1 MGYTTTIRSKR
12 QRIVTALDIGTSKIC
27 CLIAKTS
34 PVPDWFEGK
43 GDAVQF
49 EVLGFDH
56 TRAEGLKAGMIAHL
70 DSAEACIRSA
80 VDAAERMAGV
90 TIEDVHVSVTCGRL
104 KSESF
109 SASVALP
116 SGAVREDD
124 IQRLLTGGRQY
135 AGRDKRSVLHAL
147 PLSYR
152 LDDSSGAISEPQ
164 GMCGERL
171 SVDLH
176 AVSAD
181 EVAMRN
187 LMLCV
192 ERCHLGV
199 ASLVAAPYASAL
211 SVVTPDE
218 AKLGVACIDFGAGTT
233 TLSVLVDGHF
243 IHADAIALGGNAIT
257 TDIART
263 LSAPLDYAE
272 RLKTLHGSAFATL
285 SDEREIITY
294 PAVTGLPQPSLN
306 QITKAQLAVII
317 RPRVEEILDLMRRR
331 LAANG
336 TAAEVTQHL
345 VLTGGGSQLTGL
357 SELTANM
364 FGRPV
369 RLGRPRSMSGL
380 PAVAAAPDFASG
392 IGLLLHW
399 ARGDD
404 RGAGRVEQRFL
415 RTGTGYFAKVG
426 DWIRDNF

>member
-1 MGYTTTIRSKR
+1 MAHTTTIRSKR
-12 QRIVTALDIGTSKIC
+12 QRIVTALDIGTSKVC
-27 CLIAKTS
+27 CLIGKTS
-34 PVPDWFEGK
+34 AAPDWFEGQ
-43 GDAVQF
+43 GEAVQF

-56 TRAEGLKAGMIAHL
+56 TRAEGLKAGMVTHL
-70 DSAEACIRSA
+70 DSAEHCIRAA

-90 TIEDVHVSVTCGRL
+90 IIEDVHVSVTAGRL

-116 SGAVREDD
+116 SGAVRDDD
-124 IQRLLTGGRQY
+124 IQRLLAGGRQY
-135 AGRDKRSVLHAL
+135 AARDRRMVLHAL
-147 PLSYR
+147 PVGYR
-152 LDDSSGAISEPQ
+152 LDENGGISEPH

-176 AVSAD
+176 SVTAD

-199 ASLVAAPYASAL
+199 ASLVAAPYSSSL

-233 TLSVLVDGHF
+233 TLSVIFDGHF
-243 IHADAIALGGNAIT
+243 IHTDAIALGGNGIT

-263 LSAPLDYAE
+263 LAAPIEHAE

-294 PAVTGLPQPSLN
+294 PSLSGAAQGSLN
-306 QITKAQLAVII
+306 QITKAQLACII

-331 LAANG
+331 LAASG
-336 TAAEVTQHL
+336 FPAEVAQHL

-357 SELTANM
+357 PELASNM
-364 FGRPV
+364 FGRPA
-369 RLGRPRSMSGL
+369 RLGRPRAMNGL
-380 PAVAAAPDFASG
+380 PPVAAAPDFSAA

-399 ARGDD
+399 ARGDE
-404 RGAGRVEQRFL
+404 RLGSRTEQRFL

-426 DWIRDNF
+426 EWIMENF

>member
-1 MGYTTTIRSKR
+1 MGYSTSMRSKR

-27 CLIAKTS
+27 CLIAKAS
-34 PVPDWFEGK
+34 PTPDWFEGK
-43 GDAVQF
+43 GDAMQF

-80 VDAAERMAGV
+80 VDAAERMAGITV
-90 TIEDVHVSVTCGRL
+90 EDVHVSVTCGRL
-104 KSESF
+104 KSETF

-116 SGAVREDD
+116 SGSVREDD
-124 IQRLLTGGRQY
+124 IRRLLSGGRQY
-135 AGRDKRSVLHAL
+135 AGREKRSVLHAL

-152 LDDSSGAISEPQ
+152 LDDNGGISEPQ

-171 SVDLH
+171 AVDLH
-176 AVSAD
+176 AVTAD

-187 LMLCV
+187 MMLCV

-211 SVVTPDE
+211 AAVTQDE

-233 TLSVLVDGHF
+233 TLSVLADGQF
-243 IHADAIALGGNAIT
+243 IHTDAIAHGGNGIT

-263 LSAPLDYAE
+263 LAAPLDYAE
-272 RLKTLHGSAFATL
+272 RLKTLHGSAFAAL

-294 PAVTGLPQPSLN
+294 PAVAGTSQPSLN
-306 QITKAQLAVII
+306 EITKAQLASII
-317 RPRVEEILDLMRRR
+317 RPRVEATLDLLRQR
-331 LAANG
+331 LAASG
-336 TAAEVTQHL
+336 VAAEMTQHL

-357 SELTANM
+357 SELTANN

-369 RLGRPRSMSGL
+369 RLGRPRPLRGL
-380 PAVAAAPDFASG
+380 PAAAASPDFAAG
-392 IGLLLHW
+392 VGLLHAW

-404 RGAGRVEQRFL
+404 RLASGTEQRFL

-426 DWIRDNF
+426 EWIRDNF